1 MVGQSAGGQMMPGCM
16 KTEIP
21 PKTRPGLAFSGS
33 GRNRISRCR
42 DMSCLTLT
50 SDCEDAPCKHI
61 VTFTVRMLVFTIRM
75 VMAVNASPRS
85 SVTRPV
91 RRHSA
96 QPPGRWLS
104 PADRSESIRDKP
116 R

>member
-1 MVGQSAGGQMMPGCM
+1 MVGQSASGQMMPGCM

-50 SDCEDAPCKHI
+50 SDC
-61 VTFTVRMLVFTIRM
+61 
-75 VMAVNASPRS
+75 
-85 SVTRPV
+85 
-91 RRHSA
+91 
-96 QPPGRWLS
+96 
-104 PADRSESIRDKP
+104 
-116 R
+116 